1 MVRARRVRE
10 GEAGDGSWG
19 FSANRRWRSNK
30 KRAPI
35 EDTAEFFEEAPRE
48 ARVFLQ
54 KWLPPVSLAI
64 PPRPSS
70 LTPQQS
76 APLRLVFSRPY
87 ASLRLYGSR
96 WRGLPASHGS
106 SVPLLGGKAVS
117 GLPSDRRALSLG
129 RDGELGAGI
138 RPVARAHLGARGGS
152 RDAGNAPHRFG
163 AVEGKGLG
171 SLRLALGF
179 QEERNYRRNGV
190 ERRGGRGEARR
201 QGGKAQ
207 PSAGPNR
214 AEGSGMQPE
223 PAASTSALLR
233 Q

>member
-1 MVRARRVRE
+1 MRE

-19 FSANRRWRSNK
+19 FAANRRWRSNK

-35 EDTAEFFEEAPRE
+35 EDTAELFEEAPSE

-64 PPRPSS
+64 PPRPSN

-96 WRGLPASHGS
+96 WRGLPAPHGS
-106 SVPLLGGKAVS
+106 SVPLLGGKAAS

-138 RPVARAHLGARGGS
+138 RPAARAHLGARGRLSGCGKRSASLRGRGGEGFGVAAFGS
-152 RDAGNAPHRFG
+152 RF
-163 AVEGKGLG
+163 
-171 SLRLALGF
+171 S
-179 QEERNYRRNGV
+179 RR
-190 ERRGGRGEARR
+190 EKLP
-201 QGGKAQ
+201 QKWC
-207 PSAGPNR
+207 R
-214 AEGSGMQPE
+214 AEGW
-223 PAASTSALLR
+223 
-233 Q
+233 